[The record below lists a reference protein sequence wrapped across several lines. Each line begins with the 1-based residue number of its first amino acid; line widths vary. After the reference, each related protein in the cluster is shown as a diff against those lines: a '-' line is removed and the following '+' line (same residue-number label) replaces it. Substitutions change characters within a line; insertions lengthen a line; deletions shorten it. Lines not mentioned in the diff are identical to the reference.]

1 MALAGL
7 TGNGTV
13 NEGDFD
19 ETFQLAQ
26 GYFPASYATGTTS
39 GTFTLTEDYTPDAP
53 PPPPPRGSPAYY
65 GLRATPE
72 LSSFTYLLTALL
84 LATPGLYRWAKK
96 NA

>member
-53 PPPPPRGSPAYY
+53 PLPHP
-65 GLRATPE
+65 
-72 LSSFTYLLTALL
+72 LL
-84 LATPGLYRWAKK
+84 LRNYPVSRTSSRHCS
-96 NA
+96 